1 MALKIGLDNVVKIM
15 RPEGRK
21 FNLQDLNDSV
31 DGFIEP
37 FKIGPVWVMYDEE
50 AKKKGEPLNTIASF
64 FFQVAMHGTVL
75 VVPSQQL
82 PSDWDVAEPEDYNF
96 TPDEI
101 DTGVLISLQN
111 ALMYN
116 RVFGGTRDPLD
127 TFEKYLPKEEWVYK
141 PEPENFD
148 ENTKDFYRQVYDY
161 ISKNPDSFKRNII
174 IDETSVTVRVETQE
188 DREMIVNQMIEYF
201 LETEEYEKCAVL
213 KKVLD

>member
-21 FNLQDLNDSV
+21 FNLQDLNDTV

-50 AKKKGEPLNTIASF
+50 AKKKGEPLNAIASF
-64 FFQVAMHGTVL
+64 FFQVPMHGTVL

-82 PSDWDVAEPEDYNF
+82 PSDWDVAEPEDYKF

-116 RVFGGTRDPLD
+116 RVFGSSRDPLE

-141 PEPENFD
+141 PDDENID
-148 ENTKDFYRQVYDY
+148 ENTKDFYRQVYNF
-161 ISKNPDSFKRNII
+161 ISKNPDSFKKNVI
-174 IDETSVTVRVETQE
+174 IDEESVTVRVETQE
-188 DREMIVNQMIEYF
+188 DRETIVNQMITYF

-213 KKVLD
+213 KKVLE

>member
-15 RPEGRK
+15 RPAGRK
-21 FNLQDLNDSV
+21 FELQDLNESV

-82 PSDWDVAEPEDYNF
+82 PSDWDVSEPEDYRF
-96 TPDEI
+96 TADEI

-116 RVFGGTRDPLD
+116 RVFGNSRDPLE
-127 TFEKYLPKEEWVYK
+127 TFERYLPKEEWVYK
-141 PEPENFD
+141 PDTEKVD
-148 ENTKDFYRQVYDY
+148 DNTKDFYRQVYDF
-161 ISKNPDSFKRNII
+161 ISSNPDSFKKNIL
-174 IDETSVTVRVETQE
+174 IDEESVTVRVDSDE
-188 DREMIVNQMIEYF
+188 DRELIVNQMIEFF

-213 KKVLD
+213 KKVLE